1 MQTLS
6 SILIIY
12 LNEKTSYLNMESIF
26 KYMIMSVLFSIFI
39 LLKWVF
45 NYRAC
50 TFGYYECKIRN
61 VKKNKGFINNFCEY
75 FGDLIYSEYNYIYF
89 IILLII
95 YFNIFHVKNIS
106 RVIKFYLNIHNK
118 F

>member
-1 MQTLS
+1 MDIYLVIT
-6 SILIIY
+6 LIIFSF
-12 LNEKTSYLNMESIF
+12 LILCIF
-26 KYMIMSVLFSIFI
+26 IDDITFTRIGLYFSIFI

-95 YFNIFHVKNIS
+95 YFSNLV
-106 RVIKFYLNIHNK
+106 KFYIFSKDFLEN
-118 F
+118 